1 MTSPLG
7 LVTDSTA
14 DLPPGL
20 AQAESIAVVPAIVIL
35 DGTSY
40 EDGGELTRPEF
51 YRRLPGL
58 RRPATTAAPPVAAF
72 ESVYDRWLSSGIG
85 QVISVH
91 LSQKF
96 SGMYEIASQAA
107 RLFGERVHV
116 VDSGQVSLGL
126 GFQVLEAARA
136 ARAGAAVQGV
146 LQTIE
151 NARQRV
157 RTIAMIENLDYLRR
171 SGRVGWMRS
180 SLGNLMHVR
189 LLLEVADGLIR
200 RLGQVR
206 TRHRAIDEL
215 LSIATRWGPVRR
227 WGVMHSAAEEEARQL
242 AARLPAAEDNASP
255 LIVDVTTVIGAH
267 VGPNCLGLA
276 GLLR

>member
-1 MTSPLG
+1 MTSAPCT
-7 LVTDSTA
+7 VTDSTA
-14 DLPPGL
+14 DLTTEL
-20 AQAESIAVVPAIVIL
+20 ARAESIAVVPAIVIL

-40 EDGGELTRPEF
+40 QDGGELTRPEF

-58 RRPATTAAPPVAAF
+58 RRPATTAAPPLTAF

-91 LSQKF
+91 LSQRF

-107 RLFGERVHV
+107 RRFGERVHV

-126 GFQVLEAARA
+126 GFRGWEAARA
-136 ARAGAAVQGV
+136 ARTGAAVQGV
-146 LQTIE
+146 LQAID

-157 RTIAMIENLDYLRR
+157 RTIAMIENLEYLRR

-215 LSIATRWGPVRR
+215 WSIAARWGPVRR
-227 WGVMHSAAEEEARQL
+227 WGVMHSAAEEDARQL
-242 AARLPAAEDNASP
+242 ADRLPAGEDSSTP

-267 VGPNCLGLA
+267 VGPRCLGLA